1 MLRLNQA
8 DFDDPHELAKLA
20 ATAGIS
26 VEKFRDKFYYVIEN
40 DLLYENIK
48 SGNIKLISPESNVV
62 HKPLGDVPADDTN
75 DIEHRISPE

>member
-20 ATAGIS
+20 ATAS
-26 VEKFRDKFYYVIEN
+26 VSVQKFRDQFYYVIEN

-48 SGNIKLISPESNVV
+48 KGNIKLISPDSNVA
-62 HKPLGDVPADDTN
+62 HKPLGEIPADDSN
-75 DIEHRISPE
+75 GIEHHISPE